1 MLCLTL
7 TSYVRAY
14 APTILS
20 GKYQTDIIDW
30 NFYYSSNGAGGGWL
44 PTLVD
49 LYGGRS
55 NEKAI
60 LGYRRGIVPS
70 ATVDSLGDLYT
81 ISLVDF
87 GTNGPKF
94 KLAQFHYDESTST
107 ITTKNTT
114 LEPWTKAP
122 YGSWTLG
129 VNPTYSRGACDETW
143 FKWNF
148 HNCLSP
154 CLYQVATGWDSCLRI
169 FVYCPTSALFAS
181 KENSF
186 EGGVSLRV
194 VKSNFSLICYSEGNT
209 LLSWD
214 RAISRR
220 YGHSEYAFSNCWGN
234 YQGLVF
240 EFPNDN
246 SADIYLF
253 FLNLP
258 GDSQFG
264 SCSVNY
270 LKRYSWG
277 WTDHGSGKPAWGT
290 LPGPDTGAFICPR
303 FIRAGSYV
311 YCASSHS
318 GYWMDFGRMD
328 SAGNSVSLGSHISD
342 IYLETTQ
349 QGDSKSA
356 YNFDFCVLNKDGT
369 PCTKD
374 SPDDTTED
382 TRKILCVFSF
392 AGGGN
397 HTGMTSVFNW
407 TSTYINWT
415 YNLECGIIS
424 SVLLPANG
432 GSINATYN
440 AWAQN
445 AIYVTGRTRCTNDCV
460 SITNT
465 SKSDLYRLYLNSHKM
480 VPYTSPSGKHY
491 LIFAYCYPGKKQHL
505 YLGYAQYYI
514 DSDYRVRLLSKTIF
528 KQYQDDG
535 WGDSFGSFTDCTRII
550 SMDLRA
556 GHLWITFVKDSGID
570 PSGRNTD
577 QRKQDAHFN
586 YFHILVKDLIQE

>member
-1 MLCLTL
+1 MIRKICLVLLCLTL

-30 NFYYSSNGAGGGWL
+30 NFYYSSDGAGGGWL

-49 LYGGRS
+49 LYGGCS

-87 GTNGPKF
+87 GANGPKF
-94 KLAQFHYDESTST
+94 KLVQFHYDESTST
-107 ITTKNTT
+107 ITTKDTT

-129 VNPTYSRGACDETW
+129 VNPTYSRGACDESW

-154 CLYQVATGWDSCLRI
+154 CLYQLAAGRDSCVRI
-169 FVYCPTSALFAS
+169 FAYCPTDALLAS
-181 KENSF
+181 KTKTF
-186 EGGVSLRV
+186 EGGLYIRV
-194 VKSNFSLICYSEGNT
+194 DKSNFNSKNYWSEKGGP
-209 LLSWD
+209 LSWD
-214 RAISRR
+214 RAVSRR
-220 YGHSEYAFSNCWGN
+220 YGRSEYDFSNCWGN

-240 EFPNDN
+240 EFPNDD

-258 GDSQFG
+258 GDSQFD

-270 LKRYSWG
+270 LKRWSWG
-277 WTDHGSGKPAWGT
+277 WTDHGAGKPAWGDWT
-290 LPGPDTGAFICPR
+290 AKDSGCGICPR

-311 YCASSHS
+311 YCAAVKG
-318 GYWMDFGRMD
+318 GYWMQFGRMN
-328 SAGNSVSLGSHISD
+328 SAGNSVSLGVHISD
-342 IYLETTQ
+342 VYLETTL
-349 QGDSKSA
+349 QGVSDSA
-356 YNFDFCVLNKDGT
+356 YNFDFCLLNKDGT

-374 SPDDTTED
+374 SPDDTDENK
-382 TRKILCVFSF
+382 RKILCVFSL
-392 AGGGN
+392 GGGGGYM
-397 HTGMTSVFNW
+397 GMTSEFNW
-407 TSTYINWT
+407 DSTYVSWT
-415 YNLECGIIS
+415 YNLACGIIS

-432 GSINATYN
+432 GSIDATYN

-445 AIYVTGRTRCTNDCV
+445 KIYITGFTRCDGNFV
-460 SITNT
+460 SLSNT

-505 YLGYAQYYI
+505 YLGYAQYFI
-514 DSDYRVRLLSKTIF
+514 DSDYRVRLLTKTIF
-528 KQYQDDG
+528 KAAGNDG
-535 WGDSFGSFTDCTRII
+535 WGDSFGSFTDCSRILA
-550 SMDLRA
+550 MDLKE
-556 GHLWITFVKDSGID
+556 GHLWITFIKD
-570 PSGRNTD
+570 
-577 QRKQDAHFN
+577 
-586 YFHILVKDLIQE
+586 